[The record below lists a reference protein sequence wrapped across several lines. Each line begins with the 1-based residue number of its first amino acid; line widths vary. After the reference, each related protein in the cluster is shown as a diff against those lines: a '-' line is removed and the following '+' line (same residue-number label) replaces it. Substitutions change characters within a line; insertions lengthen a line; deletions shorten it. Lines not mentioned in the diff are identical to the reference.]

1 MAHFPQSSRP
11 IAGAVL
17 VIYSF
22 LQSAVA
28 PAQTPGI
35 KIVIVEGQ
43 GAINN
48 IPQRRAKEPMVQVQH
63 EDGEPVVGATVT
75 FLLPDSGPGGTF
87 ADGARMLNIQT
98 DAKGQAVGRGLKP
111 NATAGRFL
119 IRVNVSYHGETASTT
134 IAQINAIPAGATKG
148 GSGKKFLIIALI
160 GGAAAGGLAAALGG
174 KGSSSPTSSPVTN
187 TPGTVLVPGSPSIQ
201 PPH

>member
-1 MAHFPQSSRP
+1 MVQYPGNITRA
-11 IAGAVL
+11 ACAVL
-17 VIYSF
+17 ISCI
-22 LQSAVA
+22 LASPASAQEA
-28 PAQTPGI
+28 GI
-35 KIVIVEGQ
+35 KIIVQEGQ

-48 IPQRRAKEPMVQVQH
+48 IPQRRAKEPVIQVQH

-111 NATAGRFL
+111 NATSGRFL
-119 IRVNVSYHGETASTT
+119 IRVNVSYHGQTASTT

-174 KGSSSPTSSPVTN
+174 KSGSSPVSTPVTN
-187 TPGTVLVPGSPSIQ
+187 TPGTVLVPGAPSIQ
-201 PPH
+201 TPC

>member
-1 MAHFPQSSRP
+1 M
-11 IAGAVL
+11 
-17 VIYSF
+17 
-22 LQSAVA
+22 
-28 PAQTPGI
+28 
-35 KIVIVEGQ
+35 
-43 GAINN
+43 
-48 IPQRRAKEPMVQVQH
+48 
-63 EDGEPVVGATVT
+63 GATVT

-134 IAQINAIPAGATKG
+134 ITQINAIPAGATKG

-174 KGSSSPTSSPVTN
+174 KSGSSPVSTPVTN
-187 TPGTVLVPGSPSIQ
+187 TPGTVLVPGAPSIQ
-201 PPH
+201 TPH

>member
-11 IAGAVL
+11 IVGAVL

-28 PAQTPGI
+28 PAQTPEI

-48 IPQRRAKEPMVQVQH
+48 IPQRRAKEPMIQVQH
-63 EDGEPVVGATVT
+63 ENGEPVVGATVT
-75 FLLPDSGPGGTF
+75 FLLPDTGPGGTF

-111 NATAGRFL
+111 NSTAGRFL
-119 IRVNVSYHGETASTT
+119 IRVNVSYHGQSVSTT

-187 TPGTVLVPGSPSIQ
+187 PAGTVLVPGAPTIQ
-201 PPH
+201 PPR

>member
-1 MAHFPQSSRP
+1 MVQYPGNITRA
-11 IAGAVL
+11 ACAVL
-17 VIYSF
+17 ISCI
-22 LQSAVA
+22 LASPASAQEA
-28 PAQTPGI
+28 GI
-35 KIVIVEGQ
+35 KIIVQEGQ

-48 IPQRRAKEPMVQVQH
+48 IPQRRAKEPVVQVQH

-119 IRVNVSYHGETASTT
+119 IRVNVSYHGQSASTT
-134 IAQINAIPAGATKG
+134 IAQINAIPAGATKS

-187 TPGTVLVPGSPSIQ
+187 PAGTVLVPGAPTIQ
-201 PPH
+201 PPR

>member
-1 MAHFPQSSRP
+1 MVQYPGNITRA
-11 IAGAVL
+11 ACAVL
-17 VIYSF
+17 ISCI
-22 LQSAVA
+22 LASPASAQEA
-28 PAQTPGI
+28 GI
-35 KIVIVEGQ
+35 KIIVQEGQ

-48 IPQRRAKEPMVQVQH
+48 IPQRRAKEPVVQVQH

-119 IRVNVSYHGETASTT
+119 IRVNVSYHGQTASTT

-174 KGSSSPTSSPVTN
+174 KSGSSPVSTPVTN
-187 TPGTVLVPGSPSIQ
+187 TPGTVLVPGAPSIQ
-201 PPH
+201 TPH